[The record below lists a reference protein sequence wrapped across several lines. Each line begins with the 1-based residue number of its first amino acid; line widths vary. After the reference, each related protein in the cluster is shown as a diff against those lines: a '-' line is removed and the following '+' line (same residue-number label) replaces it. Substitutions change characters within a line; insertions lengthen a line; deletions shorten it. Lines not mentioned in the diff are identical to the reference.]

1 MTKTM
6 HALISRAVENK
17 YRPNI
22 GLVQRTCGAGAQ
34 GGRINHGMRESNALH
49 QLVKLGKVEIIGRH
63 QSAIANAGHTLW
75 VYDTTYR
82 VI

>member
-6 HALISRAVENK
+6 QTLISRARENP

-22 GLVQRTCGAGAQ
+22 GLVQRTCGSGAQ
-34 GGRINHGMRESNALH
+34 GGRINHGMRESAALSA
-49 QLVKLGKVEIIGRH
+49 LIKLGMVEIVKQH
-63 QSAIANAGHTLW
+63 KSSIASAGHTLW

>member
-6 HALISRAVENK
+6 QALISRAKENP

-22 GLVQRTCGAGAQ
+22 GVVQRTCGSGAQ

-49 QLVKLGKVEIIGRH
+49 QLIQLGMVEVVKQHK
-63 QSAIANAGHTLW
+63 SAIASAGHTLW

-82 VI
+82 VL

>member
-6 HALISRAVENK
+6 QLLISRAQENK

-22 GLVQRTCGAGAQ
+22 GVVQRTCGSGAQ

-49 QLVKLGKVEIIGRH
+49 QLLKLGRVEIVK
-63 QSAIANAGHTLW
+63 QYKSAIAQAGHTLW

-82 VI
+82 VL

>member
-6 HALISRAVENK
+6 QALISRAKENP

-22 GLVQRTCGAGAQ
+22 GLVQRTCGSGSQ
-34 GGRINHGMRESNALH
+34 GGRINHGMRESAALSA
-49 QLVKLGKVEIIGRH
+49 LLKLGMVEIIKQH
-63 QSAIANAGHTLW
+63 KSAIASAGHTLW

-82 VI
+82 VL

>member
-6 HALISRAVENK
+6 QSLISRAKENP

-22 GLVQRTCGAGAQ
+22 GLVQRTCGSGSQ
-34 GGRINHGMRESNALH
+34 GGRINHGMRESAALSA
-49 QLVKLGKVEIIGRH
+49 LLKLGMVEIVTQH
-63 QSAIANAGHTLW
+63 KSAIASAGHTLW

-82 VI
+82 VL